1 MKPMKQ
7 KLIEILRFI
16 IILPSTILIYL
27 IARGLFNVILYLG
40 WSEDGKDGFML
51 KYLAPIIY
59 CAIAGYYSISAT
71 VYIAP
76 YFKKGSAI
84 FMTIVYISILI
95 PVIYYFSR
103 NQVFTLS
110 TLLEQVGMVIGAIV
124 ASYRTSKNIEL
135 F

>member
-1 MKPMKQ
+1 MKSIKA
-7 KLIEILRFI
+7 KLTAILRFI

-51 KYLAPIIY
+51 KYVAPIIY
-59 CAIAGYYSISAT
+59 CAFAGYYSISAT

-76 YFKKGSAI
+76 FFKKGSAI
-84 FMTIVYISILI
+84 FMTIIYISILI

-103 NQVFTLS
+103 NQVFTLGI
-110 TLLEQVGMVIGAIV
+110 LIEQIVMVIGAIV
-124 ASYRTSKNIEL
+124 ASYKSFNDREL
-135 F
+135 I

>member
-1 MKPMKQ
+1 
-7 KLIEILRFI
+7 
-16 IILPSTILIYL
+16 
-27 IARGLFNVILYLG
+27 VILYLG

-95 PVIYYFSR
+95 LVIYYFSR